1 MNSLKKPMRLAKIW
15 ALALSFLMLCF
26 PAVAM
31 AATGSF
37 TEAVEESITITG
49 GSFNV
54 NSPGSVPTPITIR
67 SAIVSLPPGETGRVN
82 QIVIIGPDGKREFG
96 CQNIKVQNGTDLIK
110 ECGGPAVLQAGS
122 TTYEAQGS
130 NFSPNPNIQFS
141 IDLKDKD

>member
-37 TEAVEESITITG
+37 TEAVEESIMITG

-54 NSPGSVPTPITIR
+54 NLPGPVPMPITIR
-67 SAIVSLPPGETGRVN
+67 SAVVSLPPGETGTVN
-82 QIVIIGPDGKREFG
+82 QIVITGPDGKREFG

-110 ECGGPAVLQAGS
+110 ECGGSAVLQAGK
-122 TTYEAQGS
+122 TIYEAQGS
-130 NFSPNPNIQFS
+130 DFGPNPDVLFS
-141 IDLKDKD
+141 IDLES